1 MEIVG
6 IELKIKENELVTF
19 VQSLFSEKNIVIFD
33 DDYNVKF
40 KCHKD
45 DFFNIENDLKMCIY
59 YNESEFPLQMELYGI
74 NENQYERELFLAL
87 KMSQKFNCKTII
99 SYTDETKYPYY
110 SLIIDKEKIYLADD
124 GGTLYCNEG
133 TKKVKIIKEIEVKKH
148 NFDKRGNII

>member
-6 IELKIKENELVTF
+6 IELKIDENELVTF
-19 VQSLFSEKNIVIFD
+19 VQSLFSEKNIVLFD

-45 DFFNIENDLKMCIY
+45 DLGTENDLKMCIF
-59 YNESEFPLQMELYGI
+59 YNESEFPLQMELHGI

-87 KMSQKFNCKTII
+87 EISQKFNCKTII
-99 SYTDETKYPYY
+99 GYTDKTEYPYY

-133 TKKVKIIKEIEVKKH
+133 TKKVKVINEIEVEKH
-148 NFDKRGNII
+148 NFDKKGNII